1 MPLRIDRQESNTQAI
16 VSFLK
21 DHPACDRIYYTGLDP
36 ESDSYAIQVKQ
47 AKGFGS
53 LISFELNEAYRLEA
67 FFKALKVFDL
77 AVSLGGVESLICL
90 PATMTHEDYAP
101 ELLHQIGI
109 KSNLLR
115 IAIGIEGIEDLKE
128 DLRQAFEAA
137 KI

>member
-1 MPLRIDRQESNTQAI
+1 
-16 VSFLK
+16 
-21 DHPACDRIYYTGLDP
+21 
-36 ESDSYAIQVKQ
+36 
-47 AKGFGS
+47 
-53 LISFELNEAYRLEA
+53 
-67 FFKALKVFDL
+67 
-77 AVSLGGVESLICL
+77 
-90 PATMTHEDYAP
+90 MTHEDYAP